1 MIATRR
7 PPLLKRLPAGVWVGS
22 FWSALVL
29 MRSFQRP
36 DELRRLLRYHGNIED
51 APLLVTAV
59 VTTLGAFLLLRAPLA
74 ALAVALA
81 GAVFSLGMEVRETPI
96 VLFLLADA
104 VVGYIAATRSRRIS
118 VLAAALPVAVL
129 AGDTLWRWTRE
140 YSPSPE
146 APVLLTATTA
156 IAWLIGNTVHQSRAH
171 ADTVRAQAT
180 HQAVTAERLRIARE
194 LHDMVAHNIGIIAI
208 QAGMG
213 SRVMDTQPAETRRAL
228 EAIEA
233 TSRETLAGLRRM
245 LGALRRGDQE
255 SAPLD
260 PVPGLAALGKL
271 VSNTAAAGVSV
282 EVRWRGA
289 PRTALRHRPGGFPHH
304 PGVGHQRGA
313 AFRHPGVRRDGR
325 APGGRT
331 GRGHSRPR
339 TRRRRPVRVLEPG
352 RRLRDRRHAGA
363 GDPAARGVQR
373 RSAPGRRV
381 PRGGAAAGPRGGGP
395 MIRVV
400 LVDDQPLIRTG
411 LRVLIADTPGL
422 EVVGEAGDGEE
433 AVELVRRLRPDVAIM
448 DIRMPGTDGIE
459 ATRRINADP
468 ESRTLVLVLTTFDD
482 DAYVYGALRAGA
494 SGFLVKD
501 MPLETILDGIR
512 VLAAGDALIAPS
524 VTRRLI
530 GEFAARPEPAPGPRH
545 PGPAESRTG
554 SARC

>member
-282 EVRWRGA
+282 EVRWRGERRELPSDIDLA
-289 PRTALRHRPGGFPHH
+289 AFRIIQESVTNVVRHSGTRECAVTVEHRADELAVDIVDLG
-304 PGVGHQRGA
+304 RGA
-313 AFRHPGVRRDGR
+313 A
-325 APGGRT
+325 AP
-331 GRGHSRPR
+331 S
-339 TRRRRPVRVLEPG
+339 
-352 RRLRDRRHAGA
+352 ASSNQGA
-363 GDPAARGVQR
+363 GFGIAGMRE
-373 RSAPGRRV
+373 RV
-381 PRGGAAAGPRGGGP
+381 TLLHGEFSAGPRPDGGF
-395 MIRVV
+395 RV
-400 LVDDQPLIRTG
+400 
-411 LRVLIADTPGL
+411 
-422 EVVGEAGDGEE
+422 
-433 AVELVRRLRPDVAIM
+433 
-448 DIRMPGTDGIE
+448 
-459 ATRRINADP
+459 
-468 ESRTLVLVLTTFDD
+468 
-482 DAYVYGALRAGA
+482 
-494 SGFLVKD
+494 
-501 MPLETILDGIR
+501 
-512 VLAAGDALIAPS
+512 
-524 VTRRLI
+524 
-530 GEFAARPEPAPGPRH
+530 AARLPV
-545 PGPAESRTG
+545 PAEA
-554 SARC
+554 AR